1 MCSLT
6 VGHCVSSGYLA
17 SFLLKVVCKGGATEG
32 ASVYVTRSTL
42 LDEEKLATQ
51 IFYRSIGLYVTA

>member
-17 SFLLKVVCKGGATEG
+17 SFLLRVVRKSGAIEG
-32 ASVYVTRSTL
+32 ASAYVTRSML

-51 IFYRSIGLYVTA
+51 IFYRSVGLYVTA

>member
-32 ASVYVTRSTL
+32 TSAYVTRSTL
-42 LDEEKLATQ
+42 LDEELATQ